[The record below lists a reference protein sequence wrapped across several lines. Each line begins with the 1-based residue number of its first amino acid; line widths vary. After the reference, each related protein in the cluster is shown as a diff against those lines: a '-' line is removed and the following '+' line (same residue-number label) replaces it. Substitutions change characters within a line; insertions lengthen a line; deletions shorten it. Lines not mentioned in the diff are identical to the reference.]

1 MIRILLFLCCVL
13 IGMDF
18 IEDYAGL
25 EAYAENLSWLPL
37 VQRIVVT
44 ITALIVVVTEY
55 LNVKTF
61 NITMLVFILVAIIFN
76 PFVLLDPSVLSKV
89 AVIILFVIQ
98 AIKSR
103 SSARLR

>member
-37 VQRIVVT
+37 VQRIAVS
-44 ITALIVVVTEY
+44 ITALLVVVTEY
-55 LNVKTF
+55 LNVKSF

-76 PFVLLDPSVLSKV
+76 PFISLDPSVLSKV

-98 AIKSR
+98 AIKSKR
-103 SSARLR
+103 TALLR